1 MSDRGYLRTI
11 LRDGSLAA
19 RAIAQNTLERVS
31 AAMHT
36 NY

>member
-1 MSDRGYLRTI
+1 MSDRGFLRAI

-19 RAIAQNTLERVS
+19 RAIALKQVS
-31 AAMHT
+31 TAMHT